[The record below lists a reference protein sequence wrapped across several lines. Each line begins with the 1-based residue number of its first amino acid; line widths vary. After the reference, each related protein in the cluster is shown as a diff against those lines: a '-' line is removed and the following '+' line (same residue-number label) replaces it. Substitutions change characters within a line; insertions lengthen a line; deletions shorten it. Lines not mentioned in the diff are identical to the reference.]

1 MKNKLFVVLSF
12 LGILILVFGIFY
24 KLDFFKF
31 KEKEYFGK
39 IINEFCVND
48 KCYKREDAQLRQ
60 EVMKATL
67 DRWQTIKII
76 GLVSTNKEKFGSL
89 GFGEEKIILK
99 INGKELEIGNISS
112 DYLGTLVK
120 KPGEEVVYKID
131 VIIDKNNI
139 NDQKYW
145 TATE

>member
-1 MKNKLFVVLSF
+1 VILFKLN
-12 LGILILVFGIFY
+12 
-24 KLDFFKF
+24 FFEA

-39 IINEFCVND
+39 VINEFCVND
-48 KCYKREDAQLRQ
+48 KCYKRDGQNLRQ
-60 EVMKATL
+60 EIMKTTL

-76 GLVSTNKEKFGSL
+76 GIVSTNKEKFQGL
-89 GFGEEKIILK
+89 GFMNEKVILK

-145 TATE
+145 TTTE